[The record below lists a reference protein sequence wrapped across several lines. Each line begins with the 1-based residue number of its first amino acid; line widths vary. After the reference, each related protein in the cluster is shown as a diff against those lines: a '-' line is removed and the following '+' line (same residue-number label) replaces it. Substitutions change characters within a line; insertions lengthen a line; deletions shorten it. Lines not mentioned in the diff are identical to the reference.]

1 MASRLNDPTPYEN
14 GAALEHGVTFR
25 FSELP
30 DFRSPTHWTYL
41 QLDAFHPSSPD
52 PIGYLRV
59 AFIDR
64 ATGEAMNQERFL
76 LLQVKGTRCYP
87 MPKQRGETRV
97 DYHDPSTWDNWKKNP
112 HEAARYVLETAL
124 RKPYNVWNDR
134 LRELDDAGKVALVE
148 EHRAFINQAT
158 QEALEREFAFGVNK
172 ADVDYIHLEDE
183 WHGKGLGQSMYRAM
197 ACFLDVEHGVTLNA
211 STTQTIE
218 ATRVWDRMKAK
229 GMVRADEKGRLFFVE
244 GVSASTLENRDVAPS
259 PVEQPQPAR
268 RRRGPR

>member
-1 MASRLNDPTPYEN
+1 MASRLNDPTSYEN

-87 MPKQRGETRV
+87 MPKQRGEVRV
-97 DYHDPSTWDNWKKNP
+97 DYRDPTTWENWKKEP
-112 HEAARYVLETAL
+112 DDAARYVLETAL
-124 RKPYNVWNDR
+124 REPYSVWNDR

-148 EHRAFINQAT
+148 QHRGFINQAT

-172 ADVDYIHLEDE
+172 ADVDYISLEE
-183 WHGKGLGQSMYRAM
+183 AWQGKGLAQSLYAAM
-197 ACFLDVEHGVTLNA
+197 ARYLDTQHGVTLNA
-211 STTQTIE
+211 STTQTPSAE
-218 ATRVWDRMKAK
+218 RAWQRMKDK
-229 GMVRADEKGRLFFVE
+229 GWVEADAKGRLFFTHDVA
-244 GVSASTLENRDVAPS
+244 ASTLENRDVLPS
-259 PVEQPQPAR
+259 PVEQPPPAR